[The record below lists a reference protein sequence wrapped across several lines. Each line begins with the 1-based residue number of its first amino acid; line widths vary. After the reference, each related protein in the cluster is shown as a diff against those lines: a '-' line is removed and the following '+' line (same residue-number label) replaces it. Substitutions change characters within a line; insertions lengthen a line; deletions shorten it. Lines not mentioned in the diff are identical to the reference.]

1 MTKTKDS
8 TFFENKLLD
17 FIAETDPLFTMMQWL
32 TEQLMEIE
40 VSKKANAQ
48 KGVHSTERKTYRCG
62 TRLRRFDTRLGTMY
76 LLIPKLR
83 EGGYIPFFVTEKR
96 RSEQALIEVVQ
107 EAWVNGI
114 STRKIDRLAKSL
126 GIENISAS
134 QVSEISKGLD
144 DMVAEFRTR
153 PLAGEYPVLWIDA
166 LYEKIRDQDRC
177 QNKAIMVVKGIN
189 LQGMPQILAV
199 EPFNEESEENYVSLF
214 SSLKDRGLKKVW
226 LCVSDAHRGL
236 QNAIRKEFLGASWQ
250 RCKVHFMRNI
260 LAKVTHKN
268 KEVFASRLK
277 QIWLQPDRETA
288 IAYCREVIEQYAD
301 ALPEATAILEDGLED
316 SLQFYSFPE
325 IDARKIASTNTL
337 ERLNKEIRRRS
348 KVIGVFPSVS
358 SYIRLICSYLIEYE
372 EDWQTGRS
380 YIKAESLVKQQAL
393 LNTAA

>member
-1 MTKTKDS
+1 MTKTKD
-8 TFFENKLLD
+8 TAFFENKLLD
-17 FIAETDPLFTMMQWL
+17 FIAEQDPLYAMMQWL
-32 TEQLMEIE
+32 VEQLMEIE
-40 VSKKANAQ
+40 VSKKANAP
-48 KGVHSTERKTYRCG
+48 KGIHSSERKTYRCG

-83 EGGYIPFFVTEKR
+83 DGGYVPFFVTEKK
-96 RSEQALIEVVQ
+96 RSEQALIEVIQ

-153 PLAGEYPVLWIDA
+153 PLESEYPVIWVDA
-166 LYEKIRDQDRC
+166 LYEKIRDR
-177 QNKAIMVVKGIN
+177 NRSRNMAIMVVKGIN

-199 EPFNEESEENYVSLF
+199 EAFDDETEENYCDLF
-214 SSLKDRGLKKVW
+214 ESLKARGLQKIW

-260 LAKVTHKN
+260 LAKVSQKD
-268 KEVFASRLK
+268 KRVFAGHLK
-277 QIWLQPDRETA
+277 QIWLQPDRKNA
-288 IAYCREVIEQYAD
+288 IAYAQRIIEQYGD
-301 ALPEATAILEDGLED
+301 MYPEAMDILEDGLED
-316 SLQFYSFPE
+316 SLQYYAFPE
-325 IDARKIASTNTL
+325 IDSRKIASTNTI

-348 KVIGVFPSVS
+348 KVIGIFPSVD
-358 SYIRLICSYLIEYE
+358 SYIRLICSYLMEYE

>member
-1 MTKTKDS
+1 MTKTKD
-8 TFFENKLLD
+8 TAFFENKLLD
-17 FIAETDPLFTMMQWL
+17 FIAEQDPLYAMMQWL
-32 TEQLMEIE
+32 VEQLMEIE
-40 VSKKANAQ
+40 VSKKANAP
-48 KGVHSTERKTYRCG
+48 KGIHSSERKTYRCG

-83 EGGYIPFFVTEKR
+83 DGGYVPFFVTEKK
-96 RSEQALIEVVQ
+96 RSEQALIEVIQ
-107 EAWVNGI
+107 EAWINGI

-153 PLAGEYPVLWIDA
+153 PLESEYPVIWVDA
-166 LYEKIRDQDRC
+166 LYEKIRDR
-177 QNKAIMVVKGIN
+177 NRSRNMAIMVVKGIN

-199 EPFNEESEENYVSLF
+199 EAFDDETEENYCDLF
-214 SSLKDRGLKKVW
+214 ESLKARGLQKIW

-260 LAKVTHKN
+260 LAKVSQKD
-268 KEVFASRLK
+268 KRVFAGHLK
-277 QIWLQPDRETA
+277 QIWLQPDRKNA
-288 IAYCREVIEQYAD
+288 IAYAQRIIEQYGD
-301 ALPEATAILEDGLED
+301 MYPEAMDILEDGLED
-316 SLQFYSFPE
+316 SLQYYAFPE
-325 IDARKIASTNTL
+325 IDSRKIASTNTI

-348 KVIGVFPSVS
+348 KVIGIFPSVD
-358 SYIRLICSYLIEYE
+358 SYIRLICSYLMEYE

>member
-1 MTKTKDS
+1 MTKTKD
-8 TFFENKLLD
+8 TAFFENKLLD
-17 FIAETDPLFTMMQWL
+17 FIAEQDPLYAMMQWL
-32 TEQLMEIE
+32 VEQLMEIE
-40 VSKKANAQ
+40 VSKKANAP
-48 KGVHSTERKTYRCG
+48 KGIHSSERKTYRCG

-83 EGGYIPFFVTEKR
+83 DGGYVPFFVTEKK
-96 RSEQALIEVVQ
+96 RSEQALIEVIQ

-153 PLAGEYPVLWIDA
+153 PLESEYPVIWVDA
-166 LYEKIRDQDRC
+166 LYEKIRDR
-177 QNKAIMVVKGIN
+177 NRSRNMAIMVVKGIN

-199 EPFNEESEENYVSLF
+199 EAFDDETEENYCALF
-214 SSLKDRGLKKVW
+214 ESLKARGLQKIW

-260 LAKVTHKN
+260 LAKVSQKD
-268 KEVFASRLK
+268 KRVFAGHLK
-277 QIWLQPDRETA
+277 QIWLQPDRKNA
-288 IAYCREVIEQYAD
+288 IGYAQQIVEQYGD
-301 ALPEATAILEDGLED
+301 MYPEAMDILEDGLED
-316 SLQFYSFPE
+316 SLQYYAFPE
-325 IDARKIASTNTL
+325 IDSRKIASTNTI

-348 KVIGVFPSVS
+348 KVIGIFPSVD
-358 SYIRLICSYLIEYE
+358 SYIRLICSYLMEYE

>member
-1 MTKTKDS
+1 MTKTKD
-8 TFFENKLLD
+8 TAFFENKLLD
-17 FIAETDPLFTMMQWL
+17 FIAEQDPLYAMMQWL
-32 TEQLMEIE
+32 VEQLMEIE
-40 VSKKANAQ
+40 VSKKANAP
-48 KGVHSTERKTYRCG
+48 KGIHSSERKTYRCG

-83 EGGYIPFFVTEKR
+83 DGGYVPFFVTEKK
-96 RSEQALIEVVQ
+96 RSEQALIEVIQ

-153 PLAGEYPVLWIDA
+153 PLDSEYPVIWVDA
-166 LYEKIRDQDRC
+166 LYEKIRDR
-177 QNKAIMVVKGIN
+177 NRSRNMAIMVVKGIN

-199 EPFNEESEENYVSLF
+199 EAFDDETEENYCDLF
-214 SSLKDRGLKKVW
+214 ESLKARGLQKIW

-236 QNAIRKEFLGASWQ
+236 QNAIRKELLGASWQ

-260 LAKVTHKN
+260 LAKVSQKD
-268 KEVFASRLK
+268 KRVFAGHLK
-277 QIWLQPDRETA
+277 QIWLQPDRKNA
-288 IAYCREVIEQYAD
+288 IVYAQRIIEQYGD
-301 ALPEATAILEDGLED
+301 MYPEAMDILEDGLDD
-316 SLQFYSFPE
+316 SLQYYAFPE
-325 IDARKIASTNTL
+325 IDSRKIASTNTI

-348 KVIGVFPSVS
+348 KVIGIFPSVD
-358 SYIRLICSYLIEYE
+358 SYIRLICSYLMEYE

>member
-1 MTKTKDS
+1 MTKTKD
-8 TFFENKLLD
+8 TAFFENKLLD
-17 FIAETDPLFTMMQWL
+17 FIAEQDPLYAMMQWL
-32 TEQLMEIE
+32 VEQLMEIE
-40 VSKKANAQ
+40 VSKKANAP
-48 KGVHSTERKTYRCG
+48 KGIHSAERKTYRCG

-83 EGGYIPFFVTEKR
+83 DGGYVPFFVTEKK
-96 RSEQALIEVVQ
+96 RSEQALIEVIQ

-144 DMVAEFRTR
+144 DMVTEFRTR
-153 PLAGEYPVLWIDA
+153 PLESEYPVIWVDA
-166 LYEKIRDQDRC
+166 LYEKIRDR
-177 QNKAIMVVKGIN
+177 NRSRNMAIMVVKGIN

-199 EPFNEESEENYVSLF
+199 EAFDDETEENYCALF
-214 SSLKDRGLKKVW
+214 ESLKARGLQKIW

-260 LAKVTHKN
+260 LAKVSQKD
-268 KEVFASRLK
+268 KRVFAGHLK
-277 QIWLQPDRETA
+277 QIWLQPDRKNA
-288 IAYCREVIEQYAD
+288 IAYAQQIVEQYGDIYPD
-301 ALPEATAILEDGLED
+301 AMEILEDGLED
-316 SLQFYSFPE
+316 SLQYYAFPE
-325 IDARKIASTNTL
+325 IDSRKIASTNTI

-348 KVIGVFPSVS
+348 KVIGIFPSVD
-358 SYIRLICSYLIEYE
+358 SYIRLICSYLMEYE

>member
-126 GIENISAS
+126 DIENISAS

-153 PLAGEYPVLWIDA
+153 PLEGEYPVLWIDA

>member
-17 FIAETDPLFTMMQWL
+17 FITEPDPLFSMMQWL

-48 KGVHSTERKTYRCG
+48 KGIHSADRKTYRCG

-83 EGGYIPFFVTEKR
+83 EGGYIPFFVTEKK
-96 RSEQALIEVVQ
+96 RSEQALIEVVR
-107 EAWVNGI
+107 EAWINGI

-144 DMVAEFRTR
+144 DMVHEFRTR
-153 PLAGEYPVLWIDA
+153 PLEAEYPVLWIDA
-166 LYEKIRDQDRC
+166 LYEKIRDQGRS

-199 EPFNEESEENYVSLF
+199 EPFNEESEENYRTLF
-214 SSLKDRGLKKVW
+214 ASMKDRGLNKVW

-236 QNAIRKEFLGASWQ
+236 QNAIQKEFLGASWQ

-260 LAKVTHKN
+260 LAKVSHKE
-268 KEVFASRLK
+268 KELFASRLK
-277 QIWLQPDRETA
+277 QIWLQPDRTTA
-288 IAYCREVIEQYAD
+288 LSYCREIIEQYEDVLPD
-301 ALPEATAILEDGLED
+301 AIAILEEGLED

-325 IDARKIASTNTL
+325 IDSRKISSTNTL
-337 ERLNKEIRRRS
+337 ERLNKEIRRRTR
-348 KVIGVFPSVS
+348 VIGIFPSVD
-358 SYIRLICSYLIEYE
+358 SYVRLVCSYLMEYE
-372 EDWQTGRS
+372 EDWQTGRC
-380 YIKAESLVKQQAL
+380 YIKAESLVRQQAL